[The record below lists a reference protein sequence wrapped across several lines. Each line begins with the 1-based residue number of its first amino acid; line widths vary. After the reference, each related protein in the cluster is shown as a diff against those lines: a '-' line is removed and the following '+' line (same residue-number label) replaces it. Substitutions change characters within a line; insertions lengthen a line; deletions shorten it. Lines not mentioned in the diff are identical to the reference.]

1 MRKSLLRL
9 SRLAAIALLLGA
21 CTGESSLP
29 TANGTATFRL
39 VNAIPTSPSIALLI
53 EERAIASA
61 EYKGT
66 TAPSEYDNLMY
77 TFNFEA
83 FLAGETTRS
92 RLASMDIDTQR
103 DMEYTFLVS
112 GLLATPT
119 VTLWETER
127 REWAGTETVFEARFA
142 HTAESRGALDV
153 YWQMPGI
160 PPAAGQ
166 EAGTVSFG
174 EILPALDYPAGDYV
188 LILTTAGNPGDI
200 VFTSGTITPTA
211 RSSLVYSV
219 FDGDA
224 NDLGPIAVR
233 QFSDVGT
240 NTAVVDAGLSPVI
253 RFIHATPNLATAD
266 IYTDEAVTEQILANH
281 AYRDVS
287 AELPLAAGATTLTYT
302 AAGDV
307 GSILLESDITIQ
319 AGNRY
324 NFFVVGLAGALRGV
338 PQVPDRRSVETL
350 AKFNFIHTDTNHAAV
365 DLYIVTA
372 GTDIAT
378 VAPRF
383 FNVTVGAL
391 TANVGLQAGDFELYL
406 TPNAAKTVL
415 AGPVAF
421 SPALGDIVYYISY
434 NNVDPAIADL
444 VPLPL
449 P

>member
-1 MRKSLLRL
+1 MRKRLLRL
-9 SRLAAIALLLGA
+9 GRLAAIALLLGA
-21 CTGESSLP
+21 CTGKSGLP

-61 EYKGT
+61 EYQGT
-66 TAPSEYDNLMY
+66 TAPSEYDNLKY

-83 FLAGETTRS
+83 FLAGDTVRT
-92 RLASMDIDTQR
+92 RLASMDVDTQR

-112 GLLATPT
+112 GPLATPT

-142 HTAESRGALDV
+142 HTAASRGALDV

-160 PPAAGQ
+160 APAAGQ

-174 EILPALDYPAGDYV
+174 EILPALDYAAGDYV

-200 VFTSGTITPTA
+200 VFTSGTITPTE
-211 RSSLVYSV
+211 RSSLLFSV

-233 QFSDVGT
+233 QFTDVGA
-240 NTAVVDAGLSPVI
+240 NTKVADANLSPLI
-253 RFIHATPNLATAD
+253 RFIHATPHLETAD
-266 IYTDEAVTEQILANH
+266 IYTDEAVSEQILAGH

-287 AELPLAAGATTLTYT
+287 AELPLAAGAATLTYT
-302 AAGDV
+302 AAGNV
-307 GSILLESDITIQ
+307 GSILHESALTIQ
-319 AGNRY
+319 PGSRY
-324 NFFVVGLAGALRGV
+324 NFFVVGLAGALRSV
-338 PQVPDRRSVETL
+338 PQVPDRRPVETL
-350 AKFNFIHTDTNHAAV
+350 VKFNFMHTDTNHATV
-365 DLYIVTA
+365 DMYIVTA
-372 GTDIAT
+372 GTDIAD

-383 FNVTVGAL
+383 ANVSIGAL
-391 TANVGLQAGDFELYL
+391 TANASLQAGDFELYL
-406 TPNAAKTVL
+406 TPNGAKTVL

-421 SPALGDIVYYISY
+421 SPALGDVIYYMSY
-434 NNVDPAIADL
+434 DNVDPAIADL
-444 VPLPL
+444 VPLP
-449 P
+449 PP